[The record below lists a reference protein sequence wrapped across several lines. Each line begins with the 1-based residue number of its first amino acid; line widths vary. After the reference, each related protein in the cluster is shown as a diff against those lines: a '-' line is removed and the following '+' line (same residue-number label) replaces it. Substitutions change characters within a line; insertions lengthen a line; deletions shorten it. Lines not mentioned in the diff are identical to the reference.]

1 VFYQNFRLTA
11 QAFATFCTIFSAI
24 KLVQYEIQVVQTYS
38 GTKPL
43 AIRKLCLASI
53 KAFFDSANITGIS
66 VVLKGSAMQV
76 FEWQE
81 KYNLGLDLIDDQ
93 HKVLVRIINDLDN
106 LLDINFSKEK
116 LASLI
121 TELVD
126 YTKFHFSTEERLMKT
141 RGYNGTCLKA
151 HIHQHQQFV
160 EEIQSFIS
168 ESDSYNK
175 KEAEWVFKYLTNW
188 LINHILKVDRH
199 LVDHLKQ
206 QEKAQLNPP
215 KAHLEKSLHQ
225 AESLYNEI
233 GATLDRLKEESYQ
246 RSANYCK
253 ADQLNIVN
261 QLKSELDEVSVLLEK
276 ALDHASLANKATKHE
291 KFQS

>member
-1 VFYQNFRLTA
+1 
-11 QAFATFCTIFSAI
+11 
-24 KLVQYEIQVVQTYS
+24 
-38 GTKPL
+38 
-43 AIRKLCLASI
+43 
-53 KAFFDSANITGIS
+53 
-66 VVLKGSAMQV
+66 MQV
-76 FEWQE
+76 FEWKE

-141 RGYNGTCLKA
+141 RGYNSTCLKS

-160 EEIQSFIS
+160 VEIQSFIS
-168 ESDSYNK
+168 ESDSYSK

-206 QEKAQLNPP
+206 QEKALLIPP

-225 AESLYNEI
+225 AETLYNEI

-246 RSANYCK
+246 HSTDYCE
-253 ADQLNIVN
+253 AAQLTIVN

-276 ALDHASLANKATKHE
+276 ALNHASLADKATKLE
-291 KFQS
+291 KL